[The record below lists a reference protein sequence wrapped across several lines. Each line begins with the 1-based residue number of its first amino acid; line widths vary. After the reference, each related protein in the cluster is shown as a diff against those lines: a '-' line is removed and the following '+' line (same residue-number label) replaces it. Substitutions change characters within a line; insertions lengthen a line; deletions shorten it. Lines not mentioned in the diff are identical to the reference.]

1 MNLRGRSKFDRRE
14 NDICSV
20 PDQEITYAIGRKLNS
35 GDRDTV
41 DSIVAEMTRSGKGLR
56 DLIKMIV
63 LSETFLTN

>member
-1 MNLRGRSKFDRRE
+1 M
-14 NDICSV
+14 
-20 PDQEITYAIGRKLNS
+20 PDQEITYLRDRKEVNS

-41 DSIVAEMTRSGKGLR
+41 DSIVEEMNDSGKGMR